1 MTGNGYNQKT
11 DIWGLGVLCYELI
24 FGTVPFKLNSP
35 HDMMKIVI
43 LIDKLDERWDSFPWI
58 RSRYLPGAGGNGE
71 EDAEK
76 KLWGKA
82 KYKWNIRS
90 SHHQ

>member
-35 HDMMKIVI
+35 HDMMKIVKS
-43 LIDKLDERWDSFPWI
+43 IDKLDERRDNLPSLW
-58 RSRYLPGAGGNGE
+58 SRYILGVSGNGE
-71 EDAEK
+71 KDAK
-76 KLWGKA
+76 KRLWGKV
-82 KYKWNIRS
+82 K
-90 SHHQ
+90 H